1 MGHPAREPPN
11 VRPTGRRWVHLSRR
25 ANAAPPIRSRPLGKG
40 LLETGAGMGQ
50 QGALY
55 AGTRAIFHEALVATL
70 ESNHPQSSI
79 RNNAKGGYIIAPDAN
94 ADWADEQL
102 AKYPNNYRWTFD
114 SIGKRRRI

>member
-55 AGTRAIFHEALVATL
+55 AGTRAIFHEALALYWLSGKLNPADVTTKALDKAVTVAHSGVISGIT
-70 ESNHPQSSI
+70 
-79 RNNAKGGYIIAPDAN
+79 AN
-94 ADWADEQL
+94 LYGILDGHYKLQ
-102 AKYPNNYRWTFD
+102 
-114 SIGKRRRI
+114 